1 MRAII
6 LAAALTLGGCTSAN
20 VLVACNPPSELMVTP
35 PKPRQLPERVTPLR
49 EAVQMWAQ
57 DRADAANLAARM
69 AALQVWVRE
78 RCAG

>member
-1 MRAII
+1 MKAII

-78 RCAG
+78 RCA

>member
-1 MRAII
+1 
-6 LAAALTLGGCTSAN
+6 LALGGCTSAR
-20 VLVACNPPSELMVTP
+20 VIVACNPPSELMVAP
-35 PKPRQLPERVTPLR
+35 GKPRQLVERVTPLR

-78 RCAG
+78 RCGG